1 MNASENDSAYL
12 SFEKHDAWCLTYP
25 FNNRFNYEV

>member
-12 SFEKHDAWCLTYP
+12 SFEKHEANPPTYP
-25 FNNRFNYEV
+25 FDKKCDFKV